1 MEPPSDNDAPAP
13 RPQSEV
19 WPRVRH
25 VLGLAWVPLTASLVS
40 LVLSIGSIVIATR
53 DPSVVL
59 ILPDQVRLA
68 QGAASGG
75 AIAYVQATLV
85 STGNNDRVEVV
96 SDLRLLVTPLAEG
109 GGAQEFE
116 WDETGRLLF
125 DADTQRLSYEYA
137 SDAGPLLITPREAQ
151 NPLALFQGPDGWLFE
166 PGTYEMRL
174 VADRIVAPDSLEAT
188 FELRLTADDIAF
200 LNESDGTE
208 FLTIPIQSGAD
219 TAGG

>member
-1 MEPPSDNDAPAP
+1 MEPPSENAPAP
-13 RPQSEV
+13 RARPEL

-40 LVLSIGSIVIATR
+40 LILSIGSIVIATR
-53 DPSVVL
+53 DPAVVL

-68 QGAASGG
+68 QGEASGG
-75 AIAYVQATLV
+75 ALAYVQATLV

-96 SDLRLLVTPLAEG
+96 SDLRLLVTPLADG

-116 WDETGRLLF
+116 WDETGLLRF
-125 DADTQRLSYEYA
+125 DADSQRLSYEYV

-151 NPLALFQGPDGWLFE
+151 NPLALFQGPPGWLFE
-166 PGTYEMRL
+166 PGNYEMRL

-188 FELRLTADDIAF
+188 FEMQLTAEDVDF
-200 LNESDGTE
+200 LNESGGTE
-208 FLTIPIQSGAD
+208 FLTIPIQADAD

>member
-13 RPQSEV
+13 RPRPEI

-53 DPSVVL
+53 DPAVVL

-68 QGAASGG
+68 QGAASG

-96 SDLRLLVTPLAEG
+96 NDLRLVVTPLAEG
-109 GGAQEFE
+109 GGAQEFA

-125 DADTQRLSYEYA
+125 DADTQRLSYEYV

-166 PGTYEMRL
+166 PGAYEMRL
-174 VADRIVAPDSLEAT
+174 VADRIVAPDSLEAS
-188 FELRLTADDIAF
+188 FELQLTADDVAF

-208 FLTIPIQSGAD
+208 FLTIPIQAGAD